1 MKSLPKDFRNIEICK
16 MADLLLVEL
25 VFIQVKGIHNS
36 DWKNMW
42 QNSFFLFLVQFYA
55 HRILYV

>member
-1 MKSLPKDFRNIEICK
+1 